1 MKGWTLI
8 ISMIELWVGTVG
20 AWDQNSYLKMT
31 QTIAESFNL
40 SDCWVCTALPR
51 GNLEIPLLG
60 IPVSYNK
67 WSWPHDSLNNFTLPT
82 GDNIIWNVGTSCGPG
97 QQESQLPSG
106 ETICWGSQSPLPPK
120 ESVPNHSSI
129 LKGLWFNYSYD
140 CIPDG
145 HWWLCGDGRARKSLP
160 KYWDGDCTLGYV
172 IPQDKI
178 YIHSHPPPGFIRT
191 PWRKVRR
198 ALENPLIKRLTAY
211 HSFGRWVFPQ
221 LGVSELEKAIVNI
234 SATME
239 KIVNSTVD
247 AIQGLQVE
255 ISSLSKVVL
264 QNRMVLDLITAKEGG
279 VCLIINQSC
288 CSYINQGKRIET
300 DMTQIWQQSNILHQ
314 VTQDN
319 TLLGF
324 TNLWEKLTSWLPDLT
339 WLKQLFIACVL
350 IIILGISI
358 CCLLH
363 NHYGD
368 WKRHQLH
375 QKVESGAYF
384 AKPIKGMA

>member
-1 MKGWTLI
+1 MHCKAHQKENSTH
-8 ISMIELWVGTVG
+8 ELSNAMADREAKRV
-20 AWDQNSYLKMT
+20 
-31 QTIAESFNL
+31 AE
-40 SDCWVCTALPR
+40 
-51 GNLEIPLLG
+51 E
-60 IPVSYNK
+60 
-67 WSWPHDSLNNFTLPT
+67 
-82 GDNIIWNVGTSCGPG
+82 GDNIIWNMA
-97 QQESQLPSG
+97 
-106 ETICWGSQSPLPPK
+106 
-120 ESVPNHSSI
+120 I

-178 YIHSHPPPGFIRT
+178 YNHSHPPPGFIRT

-198 ALENPLIKRLTAY
+198 ALENPLIKRPTAY
-211 HSFGRWVFPQ
+211 HSFVRWVFPQ

-264 QNRMVLDLITAKEGG
+264 QNRMVLYLITAKEGG

-288 CSYINQGKRIET
+288 CSYISQGKRIET
-300 DMTQIWQQSNILHQ
+300 DMTQIWQQSKILHQ
-314 VTQDN
+314 ITQDN
-319 TLLGF
+319 TSLGF

-350 IIILGISI
+350 TIILGILI
-358 CCLLH
+358 CCMLRCFMWICKYTS

-368 WKRHQLH
+368 WKRHQLC

-384 AKPIKGMA
+384 AKTLKGNGMI